1 MGIKD
6 SELKARKEETE
17 GRMMSEKQR
26 VRDEKKYI
34 LFNIRYIDILIILL
48 YHLFQKLRIIIYLS
62 SYL

>member
-1 MGIKD
+1 VGIKD